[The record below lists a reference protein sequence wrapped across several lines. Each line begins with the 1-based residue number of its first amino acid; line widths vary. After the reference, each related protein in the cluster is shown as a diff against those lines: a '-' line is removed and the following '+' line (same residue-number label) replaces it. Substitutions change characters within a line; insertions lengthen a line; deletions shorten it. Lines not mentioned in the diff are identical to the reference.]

1 MPVQFVSPLWDIWRW
16 SAGQAR
22 TMVRRVLR
30 VDTSYTASGPC
41 HKAPAAMN
49 SNLQYALS
57 AEHLQVEG
65 GASAD
70 QLYNRARAAAAVA
83 AAAT

>member
-30 VDTSYTASGPC
+30 VDTSYIASVPC

-49 SNLQYALS
+49 SNLLYALS
-57 AEHLQVEG
+57 AEHLWKGVPLPT
-65 GASAD
+65 ST
-70 QLYNRARAAAAVA
+70 QLKGEFNRLPK
-83 AAAT
+83 